1 MIFKIRWHY
10 SQSGTYGAGGGG
22 GGGTVTGIEDQSGTI
37 TTSAVVQFLSGNTT
51 GVSTVANDG
60 PTPNTLTYS
69 FAGDANQ
76 NLGLGTTWSTA
87 GGIGYNL
94 SLGVGGFYPGPLQ
107 SITSGSLNT
116 AIGSGSPGALANLTT
131 GDSNFA
137 LGASALA
144 NATSDSYNVAI
155 GSGALDGLNG
165 STGYNIAIG
174 DQAGTTYTTGGSNIS
189 INSFGGVGTESNTLR
204 IGQATGAGGQDL
216 AAAYI
221 CGISGVNVGSTAQVV
236 TMGTGGTTDQLGTA
250 VLTAGTGVSITPGA
264 NTITISAS
272 GTTNLTYTPVNHAAS
287 PYTVLTTD
295 EYISADVTAGVIS
308 ILLPNAPA
316 TGRVFTIKDKVGL
329 AATSNITVT
338 TVGGVVNIDG
348 ATTFVINT
356 AYEAVSVIFNGVS
369 YEIF

>member
-1 MIFKIRWHY
+1 MISNLRWHY
-10 SQSGTYGAGGGG
+10 SQSGTYGGGGG
-22 GGGTVTGIEDQSGTI
+22 GGGTVTGIEDQSGII
-37 TTSAVVQFLSGNTT
+37 TTSAIVQFLSGNTT
-51 GVSTVANDG
+51 GVSTVANIG

-69 FAGDANQ
+69 FAGDASQ
-76 NLGLGTTWSTA
+76 NLGIGTTWSTS

-94 SLGVGGFYPGPLQ
+94 SIGVGGGQPGPLAN
-107 SITSGSLNT
+107 ITSGSINT
-116 AIGSGSPGALANLTT
+116 AIGCGSPGPLAHLTT
-131 GDSNFA
+131 GDRNFA
-137 LGASALA
+137 LGASSLA

-155 GSGALDGLNG
+155 GYGALDGLNG

-174 DQAGTTYTTGGSNIS
+174 DNAGNTYTTGGSNIS
-189 INSFGGVGTESNTLR
+189 INSFGGGAESNTLR
-204 IGQATGAGGQDL
+204 IGQATGAGNQDL

-236 TMGTGGTTDQLGTA
+236 TMGTAGTVDKLGTA

-316 TGRVFTIKDKVGL
+316 TGRVFIIKDKVGL

-338 TVGGVVNIDG
+338 TVGGAVTIDG

-356 AYEAVSVIFNGVS
+356 AYESVQVIYNGVS
-369 YEIF
+369 YEAY